1 MIKKIFITQAIFFLF
16 FFSASVQAQDC
27 KTNADLDATPG
38 KYLTAAQYPWP
49 AARAEYFNNMKT
61 AADKAM
67 AKKTLEQIEKTEQQ
81 SHAGFNLTGG
91 NWENTFSTAGYQY
104 LSNTKLGQYTFQAA
118 LYEFFCANGKA
129 KRNSEY
135 STVLRIYVNQL
146 QLTTLDR
153 FLSGPFGSSLGSYD
167 FGLQYADWKNHKP
180 ADVNAKLINLFT
192 YITCNNSS
200 LLEAINSGNG
210 YFQDVAEKDIKPN
223 NRSNYIY
230 RYWFVKKN
238 DLPVLIP
245 VSRKEYLQS
254 LLEYYERE
262 KIYFQKLIAELTADR
277 SNDIKYYSNWQAD
290 VDNKISIVNKALKEN
305 TEEWLAKQAIV
316 NKVEDASQNYK
327 AKLTEQTNYNRFW
340 KFYDNE
346 NKSQPLYKYNPEY
359 FKADAASPAKPQFI
373 SIAFRYVTIPSSL
386 RMFNNFTKNFSFE
399 ALIKILQ

>member
-340 KFYDNE
+340 KFYDNG

-359 FKADAASPAKPQFI
+359 FKADLKGSAKPQLI
-373 SIAFRYVTIPSSL
+373 SIAFRYVTMPLSL
-386 RMFNNFTKNFSFE
+386 RLVDNFTKQFDFE
-399 ALIKILQ
+399 AVKKLVE